1 MWFFNQFNL
10 SAESNTTVL
19 KPTYKDVRYKKSD
32 DFVIKGSSTTTIP
45 GTNDRKKEQY
55 ISLQDLG
62 RLNWHEFRNHLTGE
76 SIDNTFVY
84 GCKLQVVSAQ
94 NVETEELSG
103 TYLKRGWGRFRKRN
117 RSRLFQYHQ
126 ASLDIPI
133 PLMGVPA
140 RS

>member
-62 RLNWHEFRNHLTGE
+62 RLNWHEFRNHLTG
-76 SIDNTFVY
+76 
-84 GCKLQVVSAQ
+84 
-94 NVETEELSG
+94 G
-103 TYLKRGWGRFRKRN
+103 TGL
-117 RSRLFQYHQ
+117 
-126 ASLDIPI
+126 
-133 PLMGVPA
+133 
-140 RS
+140 